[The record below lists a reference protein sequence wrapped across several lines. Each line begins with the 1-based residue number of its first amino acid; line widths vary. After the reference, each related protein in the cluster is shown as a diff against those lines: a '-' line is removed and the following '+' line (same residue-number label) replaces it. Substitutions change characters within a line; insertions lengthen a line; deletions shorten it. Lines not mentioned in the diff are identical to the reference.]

1 MLFTPG
7 VTEEVTKQMAGY
19 NCRRVRIED
28 LVNGKFLV
36 MVDPVA
42 ILKNQNPSGTFV
54 PGKTS
59 GTALAQ
65 IGNPTISASELLGGV
80 EVMNFSLIYPAKG
93 RHSFITVDE
102 VLHGTETALW
112 FVTEEDD
119 HE

>member
-19 NCRRVRIED
+19 KFRQVRIGD

-36 MVDPVA
+36 MVDPLA
-42 ILKNQNPSGTFV
+42 ILRNTIRIEKFIA
-54 PGKTS
+54 GKTS

-65 IGNPTISASELLGGV
+65 IGNPAISASELLGGV

-93 RHSFITVDE
+93 RHSFITVEE
-102 VLHGTETALW
+102 VLHGSETAIW
-112 FVTEEDD
+112 FVEE
-119 HE
+119 EE